1 MSAFGT
7 HLADTSAVVRIY
19 QDAQVREHWSEHV
32 ASGLVSIC
40 PVVELEML
48 RAAGGKVV
56 REQLEEVLAG
66 TYGWVP
72 MPDDV
77 FRRAR
82 ELQETLAATSS
93 HQGPSAVDLLI
104 AVTARHHGLKV
115 LHYDRDFAT
124 IAKAADV
131 ETEWVAPPGSV
142 N

>member
-19 QDAQVREHWSEHV
+19 RDAEVREHWSQHV
-32 ASGLVSIC
+32 VSGLISIC

-48 RAAGGKVV
+48 RAAEGKVA
-56 REQLEEVLAG
+56 RERLDEVLSG

-72 MPDDV
+72 MPDDA
-77 FRRAR
+77 FHRAR
-82 ELQETLAATSS
+82 ELQDTLAASSS

-124 IAKAADV
+124 IAKAADIEV
-131 ETEWVAPPGSV
+131 EWVAQPGSA